1 MKQDDDDDDDDGDED
16 DDVLASGLQRFMELT
31 NLISQFLSPLQSSHA
46 EHAAVHVQFSVVCS
60 PCPIVT
66 CCATAAYR
74 GVFDVRIK

>member
-1 MKQDDDDDDDDGDED
+1 MKQDDDDDDDGDED

-31 NLISQFLSPLQSSHA
+31 NLISQFLSPLQSMYT
-46 EHAAVHVQFSVVCS
+46 QFSLVCS

>member
-1 MKQDDDDDDDDGDED
+1 MKQDDDDDDDGDED

-46 EHAAVHVQFSVVCS
+46 EHAAVHVHSVQS
-60 PCPIVT
+60 RLLLCPIVT